1 MSDNNLTSIGDIL
14 KKFNPAEDKYVSR
27 EFQTFG
33 IYLSEKL
40 EDTRRKALYIKMAKD
55 LPRAVLEQ
63 ALRFVVDS
71 NARSKG
77 ALFMWK
83 LKEMG
88 IFEKYGFKIRG
99 GKKKQAQK
107 TDAES

>member
-1 MSDNNLTSIGDIL
+1 MKNDNLQAIGDIL
-14 KKFNPAEDKYVSR
+14 KKFDPREDKYVST

-55 LPRAVLEQ
+55 LPRAVLAQ

-88 IFEKYGFKIRG
+88 IFEKYGFKIRA
-99 GKKKQAQK
+99 KKSVAK
-107 TDAES
+107 DNNV